1 LKADVEAVWK
11 PKAECVLKL
20 KAELTL
26 KVATLQA
33 YSYLARG
40 CDWYIV
46 EFDMA
51 SQFEFAVLGVAF
63 EMAAVFKSVPKS
75 MPTS

>member
-1 LKADVEAVWK
+1 
-11 PKAECVLKL
+11 
-20 KAELTL
+20 LTL